1 MPRYTVEFDDGS
13 THQGE
18 YANGDLAKTAA
29 KREAREKT
37 GATSR
42 IDPKVKVKR
51 VSTDEDLAREKG
63 RS

>member
-1 MPRYTVEFDDGS
+1 MPRYTVEFEDGS

-18 YANGDLAKTAA
+18 YANGDLAKAAA
-29 KREAREKT
+29 KKEARDKT
-37 GATSR
+37 GAMSR
-42 IDPKVKVKR
+42 VDPKVKVAR